1 MSFRVYTRM
10 FVVSVKQCFCLRC
23 RNKTRNN
30 NDTSS
35 RNKLGPLKD
44 YKVLLPSLYKIG
56 CGLAPAD
63 EQLRF
68 SLSAIHQPLCYRPPT
83 LDEELRLPFR

>member
-10 FVVSVKQCFCLRC
+10 FVVSVKQCFCLRR
-23 RNKTRNN
+23 RNKTRNS

-44 YKVLLPSLYKIG
+44 YKMCSFEG
-56 CGLAPAD
+56 
-63 EQLRF
+63 
-68 SLSAIHQPLCYRPPT
+68 
-83 LDEELRLPFR
+83 